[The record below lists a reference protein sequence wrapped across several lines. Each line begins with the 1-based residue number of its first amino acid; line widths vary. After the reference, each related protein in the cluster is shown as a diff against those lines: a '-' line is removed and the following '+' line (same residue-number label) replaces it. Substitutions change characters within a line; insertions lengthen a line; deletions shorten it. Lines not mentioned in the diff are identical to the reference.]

1 MSIMQSSFRM
11 MKRIGVGL
19 LVSFVCSSQ
28 CLADGAVSLA
38 DRLGEA
44 VNDPMIPAMSVLLFR
59 DGAVVEQL
67 EAGVRSVGSD
77 APVTPDDRWHLASC
91 TKAMTALLAAVS
103 VARGEIA
110 WETTVG
116 ESFPE
121 LVETM
126 EASYA
131 GATLRDLLTHRAGVP
146 GSGVHMGMVWMMM
159 RGLDAEE
166 DRLGARYQ
174 SVRMALGI
182 PPVGARGEKFEYT
195 NLGYVVAG
203 AMLERATGVVWES
216 LMQERIFGPLG
227 MASAGFGPPPA
238 GEGGDYPANAVGH
251 QVMSGR
257 LVAMSKA
264 DNPLVSGPGTNVH
277 ATMRDWAK
285 FVWEIVAGASG
296 GETVLGLDQ
305 ALYIDLLTPPENAG
319 DDAYA
324 LGWGVFTDD
333 RDWGGGRSIQHAG
346 SNTMWYCVAE
356 ASIEQRCIVLVACNS
371 GTEQAHRATIELL
384 RVARKVLMA
393 GDESAEP

>member
-1 MSIMQSSFRM
+1 MQHTFRIIT
-11 MKRIGVGL
+11 RIAAVIL
-19 LVSFVCSSQ
+19 ISLACSYPS
-28 CLADGAVSLA
+28 LAHDAPSLA
-38 DRLGEA
+38 DRLREA
-44 VNDPMIPAMSVLLFR
+44 VNDPMIPAMSVLTLR
-59 DGAVVEQL
+59 DGAVVEQF
-67 EAGVRSVGSD
+67 EVGIRSAGSD

-103 VARGEIA
+103 VARGEIS
-110 WETTVG
+110 WETTIG

-131 GATLRDLLTHRAGVP
+131 NATLRDLLMHRAGVP
-146 GSGVHMGMVWMMM
+146 GGGVHAGMVWMMM

-166 DRLGARYQ
+166 DRLEARHQ
-174 SVRMALGI
+174 AARMALGI
-182 PPVGARGEKFEYT
+182 PPVGGRGEKFEYT
-195 NLGYVVAG
+195 NLGYVIAG
-203 AMLERATGVVWES
+203 AMLERATRETWES

-238 GEGGDYPANAVGH
+238 GEGDDYPSNAVGH
-251 QVMSGR
+251 AAMSGR
-257 LVAMSKA
+257 LIAMSKM

-296 GETVLGLDQ
+296 KETALGLDQ
-305 ALYIDLLTPPENAG
+305 QLYMELLTPPENAG
-319 DDAYA
+319 DHVYA
-324 LGWGVFTDD
+324 LGWGVFKDD
-333 RDWGGGRSIQHAG
+333 RDWGGGLSIQHAG

-371 GTEQAHRATIELL
+371 GTERAHRETIELL
-384 RVARKVLMA
+384 QAARKVLMA
-393 GDESAEP
+393 GDASAEE

>member
-1 MSIMQSSFRM
+1 MQDSFRIFTQIAM
-11 MKRIGVGL
+11 VIL
-19 LVSFVCSSQ
+19 ISLVSAHP
-28 CLADGAVSLA
+28 CLAEDAPSLA
-38 DRLGEA
+38 DRLREA
-44 VNDPMIPAMSVLLFR
+44 VNDPMIPAMSVLLLR
-59 DGAVVEQL
+59 DGKVVEQL

-77 APVTPDDRWHLASC
+77 APVTPDDRWHLGSC

-103 VARGEIA
+103 VDRGEIS
-110 WETTVG
+110 WETTIG

-121 LVETM
+121 LVQAM
-126 EASYA
+126 DASYA
-131 GATLRDLLTHRAGVP
+131 NATLRDLLMHRAGVP

-166 DRLGARYQ
+166 DRLEARHQ
-174 SVRMALGI
+174 AARMALGI
-182 PPVGARGEKFEYT
+182 PPIGARGEKFEYT
-195 NLGYVVAG
+195 NLGYVIAG
-203 AMLERATGVVWES
+203 AMLERATRETWES
-216 LMQERIFGPLG
+216 LMRERIFEPLG

-238 GEGGDYPANAVGH
+238 GEGDDYPANAVGH

-305 ALYIDLLTPPENAG
+305 QLYLDLVTPPENAG
-319 DDAYA
+319 YDAYA
-324 LGWGVFTDD
+324 LGWGVFADD
-333 RDWGGGRSIQHAG
+333 REWGGGRSIQHAG
-346 SNTMWYCVAE
+346 SNTMWYCVSE

-371 GTEQAHRATIELL
+371 GTQEANNEIIELL
-384 RVARKVLMA
+384 RAGRIVLMVVE
-393 GDESAEP
+393 ESAEQ

>member
-1 MSIMQSSFRM
+1 MPIMQSLFRM

-19 LVSFVCSSQ
+19 VAMFMCASQ
-28 CLADGAVSLA
+28 CPADDGLSLA
-38 DRLGEA
+38 DRLREA

-59 DGAVVEQL
+59 DGAVVEQV
-67 EAGVRSVGSD
+67 EAGVRTVGSD
-77 APVTPDDRWHLASC
+77 APVTPDDRWHLGSC
-91 TKAMTALLAAVS
+91 TKAMTGLLAAVC

-131 GATLRDLLTHRAGVP
+131 EATLRDLLTHRAGVP
-146 GSGVHMGMVWMMM
+146 GGGVHMGMVWMMM

-166 DRLGARYQ
+166 DRLGARHR

-182 PPVGARGEKFEYT
+182 PPLGAPREQFEYS
-195 NLGYVVAG
+195 NLGYVIAG
-203 AMLERATGVVWES
+203 AMLERATKKTWES

-238 GEGGDYPANAVGH
+238 GEGEDYPANAVGH

-257 LVAMSKA
+257 LIAMSKA

-277 ATMRDWAK
+277 ATIRDWAK

-305 ALYIDLLTPPENAG
+305 QLYIDLLTPPENAD

-324 LGWGVFTDD
+324 LGWGVFADD
-333 RDWGGGRSIQHAG
+333 REWGGGRSIQHAG

-356 ASIEQRCIVLVACNS
+356 ASIGQRCIVLVASNS
-371 GTEQAHRATIELL
+371 GTEQAHDMMIELL
-384 RVARKVLMA
+384 RAARKELMA
-393 GDESAEP
+393 GDVSAEQ